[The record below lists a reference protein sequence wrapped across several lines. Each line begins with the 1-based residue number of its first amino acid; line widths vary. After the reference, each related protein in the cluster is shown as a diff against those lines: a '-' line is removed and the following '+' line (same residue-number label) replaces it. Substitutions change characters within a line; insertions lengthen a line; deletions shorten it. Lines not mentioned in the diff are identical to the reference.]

1 MPSPSSSDRGSVTA
15 ETAVLLPELALLLAF
30 LLSVAR
36 AATSQLNAQDA
47 ARLAARAAARGESS
61 AEVERLA
68 GEVAPRG
75 AVVTVRRL
83 DGLLRVEVTA
93 QVRPLGAGLSW
104 LPAINVGGSAVAAV
118 EPASR
123 QS

>member
-1 MPSPSSSDRGSVTA
+1 VPSPLCSDRGSVTA
-15 ETAVLLPELALLLAF
+15 ETAVLLPALALLLVF

-36 AATSQLNAQDA
+36 AATTQLNAQDA

-68 GEVAPRG
+68 GQVAPG
-75 AVVTVRRL
+75 GSVVTVRRL

-93 QVRPLGAGLSW
+93 QVRPLGASLAW
-104 LPAINVGGSAVAAV
+104 LPTINVAGSAVAAV
-118 EPASR
+118 EPAST
-123 QS
+123 QP